1 MATVLLDTTVLIDL
15 LRGRHGAVARLGSAR
30 QRGDMLTTTVV
41 NVEEVARG
49 LRAAE
54 QESAGR
60 LLAGLRLARLGT
72 AEGIRAGTWRREHA
86 ERGVT
91 LSQADC
97 LIAAAALGA
106 GATLATGNPKRFPMP
121 ELRLEH
127 WPAGA

>member
-1 MATVLLDTTVLIDL
+1 MAAVLLDTTVLIDL
-15 LRGRHGAVARLGSAR
+15 LRGRSEAVARLRALR
-30 QRGDMLTTTVV
+30 QRGDLLTTTVV

-49 LRAAE
+49 LRPVEREA
-54 QESAGR
+54 AGR
-60 LLAGLRLARLGT
+60 LLAGVRLARLGT
-72 AEGIRAGTWRREHA
+72 AEGMRAGTWRREHA

-97 LIAAAALGA
+97 LIAAAAVGA
-106 GATLATGNPKRFPMP
+106 QATLATGNPNHFPMP